1 MLAFFFSTD
10 VDSFNICQPSF
21 AKVAMWII
29 MADFLNESIHIIFA
43 LFLFLF
49 FFVLQ
54 PGCIDKFHKDTQSII
69 EHVAKDSAEKGLSEE
84 AVNLFDLAKVHYCT
98 VCRHSTSDF
107 ICKVK
112 LQCTCNA
119 RTSFILLVSELNYSC
134 QSKRHYTLMV
144 IVLIIFLIIKVSVGC
159 ELIYLEKLG

>member
-1 MLAFFFSTD
+1 MLAFFLSTD
-10 VDSFNICQPSF
+10 VDSFNICLPSF

-29 MADFLNESIHIIFA
+29 MADFLSENIHIIFA
-43 LFLFLF
+43 LFYYYF
-49 FFVLQ
+49 FFSVLQ

-107 ICKVK
+107 IQLFRERLSDKVHVK
-112 LQCTCNA
+112 TPKGIVGGFEFTVLQRHLKWPWTA
-119 RTSFILLVSELNYSC
+119 ADRLLPWMYVC
-134 QSKRHYTLMV
+134 Q
-144 IVLIIFLIIKVSVGC
+144 C
-159 ELIYLEKLG
+159 